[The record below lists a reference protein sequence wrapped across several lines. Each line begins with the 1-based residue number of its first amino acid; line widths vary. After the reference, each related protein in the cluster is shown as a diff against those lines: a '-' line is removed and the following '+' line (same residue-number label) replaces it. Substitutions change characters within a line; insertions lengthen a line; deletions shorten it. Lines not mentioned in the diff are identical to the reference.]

1 MERSTGS
8 MGSQYTTYRFF
19 PDDIPRLAKLDWNSI
34 ARRVFI
40 DPATGLIAL
49 MSPSSRHETHAWGAG
64 RAVHDIARHAGMRAI
79 ALGATRWRLPDDPE
93 NTGAEPDACYYL
105 GENAERWSRTHLK
118 GEAEL
123 NAFEEAT
130 PPDLVIEVE
139 RSRGD
144 ADKPLFYRRLGVPEM
159 WRIDISG
166 NTREAIMLNLQAPDG
181 PEAMTASAVLPPANP
196 AFVLEAL
203 ELAVHGRLDELDTL
217 IVEHLSRQPDTAGS
231 AA

>member
-34 ARRVFI
+34 AKRVFI

-49 MSPSSRHETHAWGAG
+49 MTPSSRHETHAWGVG
-64 RAVHDIARHAGMRAI
+64 RAVQDLAKRRGMRAI
-79 ALGATRWRLPDDPE
+79 ALGATRWRLLDDPE
-93 NTGAEPDACYYL
+93 HTGAEPDACYYL
-105 GENAERWSRTHLK
+105 GKTAELRMAARRK

-123 NAFEEAT
+123 DAFERRT

-144 ADKPLFYRRLGVPEM
+144 AAKPLFYRRLGVPEM
-159 WRIDISG
+159 WRLDISG
-166 NTREAIMLNLQAPDG
+166 NTREAAMLDLQAPDG
-181 PEAMTASAVLPPANP
+181 PEELTASAMLPPADP
-196 AFVLEAL
+196 AFVLEAV
-203 ELAVHGRLDELDTL
+203 ELAVDGRLDELDAL
-217 IVEHLSRQPDTAGS
+217 IVKRLRRQPDTPD
-231 AA
+231 AAT

>member
-19 PDDIPRLAKLDWNSI
+19 PEDIPRLAKLDWNSI

-64 RAVHDIARHAGMRAI
+64 QTVHHTARHAGMRAI
-79 ALGATRWRLPDDPE
+79 ALGATRWPLPGDPE

-105 GENAERWSRTHLK
+105 GENAERWARARRK
-118 GEAEL
+118 GEVEL
-123 NAFEEAT
+123 DTFEQAT

-159 WRIDISG
+159 WRIDISR
-166 NTREAIMLNLQAPDG
+166 NTREAVMLDLQAPDA
-181 PEAMTASAVLPPANP
+181 PETMTASVVLPPADP
-196 AFVLEAL
+196 AFVLEAV
-203 ELAVHGRLDELDTL
+203 ELAVDGRLDELDAL
-217 IVEHLSRQPDTAGS
+217 IVKRIRRQSDTPRATT
-231 AA
+231 

>member
-49 MSPSSRHETHAWGAG
+49 MTPSSRHETHAWGAG
-64 RAVHDIARHAGMRAI
+64 QAVHHTARHAGMRAI
-79 ALGATRWRLPDDPE
+79 ALGATRWPLPGDPE

-105 GENAERWSRTHLK
+105 GENAERRALARQK

-123 NAFEEAT
+123 DAFERLT

-144 ADKPLFYRRLGVPEM
+144 AAKPLFYRRLGVPEM

-166 NTREAIMLNLQAPDG
+166 NTREATMLNLQAPDG
-181 PEAMTASAVLPPANP
+181 PEAMTASAVLPPADP
-196 AFVLEAL
+196 TFVLEAM
-203 ELAVHGRLDELDTL
+203 ELAVDGRLDELDAL
-217 IVEHLSRQPDTAGS
+217 IVERLRTQPDTPD
-231 AA
+231 AAI

>member
-1 MERSTGS
+1 MERSIGS

-40 DPATGLIAL
+40 DPATGFIAL
-49 MSPSSRHETHAWGAG
+49 MTPSSRHETHAWGAG
-64 RAVHDIARHAGMRAI
+64 RAVHHTARHVGMRAI

-105 GENAERWSRTHLK
+105 GETAERWTRARQK

-123 NAFEEAT
+123 DAFEHRT

-139 RSRGD
+139 RSRDD
-144 ADKPLFYRRLGVPEM
+144 AGKPLFYRRLGVPEM

-166 NTREAIMLNLQAPDG
+166 NMREATMLHLQAPDG
-181 PEAMTASAVLPPANP
+181 PEAMIASAALPPADP
-196 AFVLEAL
+196 AL
-203 ELAVHGRLDELDTL
+203 R
-217 IVEHLSRQPDTAGS
+217 P
-231 AA
+231 

>member
-19 PDDIPRLAKLDWNSI
+19 PDDIPRLARLDWNSI

-49 MSPSSRHETHAWGAG
+49 MTPSSRHETHAWGAG
-64 RAVHDIARHAGMRAI
+64 QAVHHTARHAGMRAI
-79 ALGATRWRLPDDPE
+79 ALGATRWPLPGDPE

-105 GENAERWSRTHLK
+105 GENAERWTRARHK

-123 NAFEEAT
+123 DAFERLT

-139 RSRGD
+139 RSRDD
-144 ADKPLFYRRLGVPEM
+144 AAKPLFYRRLGGPEM

-166 NTREAIMLNLQAPDG
+166 NTREATMLNLQAPGG

-196 AFVLEAL
+196 TFVLEAM
-203 ELAVHGRLDELDTL
+203 ELAVDGRLDELDAL
-217 IVEHLSRQPDTAGS
+217 IVERLRRQPDTPG
-231 AA
+231 AAL

>member
-19 PDDIPRLAKLDWNSI
+19 PEDIPRLAKLDWNSI

-64 RAVHDIARHAGMRAI
+64 RAVHDTARHAGMRAI
-79 ALGATRWRLPDDPE
+79 ALGATRWRHPDDPE

-105 GENAERWSRTHLK
+105 GENAERWSRTHPK

-123 NAFEEAT
+123 DAFEEAT

-159 WRIDISG
+159 WRIDVSG
-166 NTREAIMLNLQAPDG
+166 NTREAVMLDLQAPDE
-181 PEAMTASAVLPPANP
+181 PEMMEASAVLPPADP
-196 AFVLEAL
+196 AFVLEAV
-203 ELAVHGRLDELDTL
+203 ELAVHGRLDELDAL
-217 IVEHLSRQPDTAGS
+217 ILKRIRRQADTPGATT
-231 AA
+231 